1 MTPEERNLVT
11 DLFDRLAALENTE
24 RDPEAERIIK
34 DGLRRAPNA
43 VYALVQTALV
53 QDEALKRADARI
65 HDLEAQFDS
74 PAEPPRSTSFLGSM
88 REAFTGRRGSVPSVR
103 PGEAPMEAPPDYRG
117 PPPDYRGPSMPMGA
131 GPGFGSPG
139 GGSFLGN
146 AAATAA
152 GVIGGSLLLDSIRG
166 MMGHR
171 QGIGSSGAMP
181 GSALASQPGSPW
193 ASSGAGEGNLARGAG
208 LDDIG
213 GAHRRGDADQGQA
226 SGRDQQVADDTQQS
240 HDGDYQESDDQNG
253 DYEDDADF
261 DGDDGDF
268 DDGGDFGGDD
278 A

>member
-11 DLFDRLAALENTE
+11 DLFDRLAAVENAE
-24 RDPEAERIIK
+24 RDPDAERIIK

-88 REAFTGRRGSVPSVR
+88 REAITGRRGSVPSVR
-103 PGEAPMEAPPDYRG
+103 PGEAPTGAPADYRG
-117 PPPDYRGPSMPMGA
+117 PPPDYRGPPMPMAA

-152 GVIGGSLLLDSIRG
+152 GVVGGSLLLDSIRG

-171 QGIGSSGAMP
+171 PGGSGSMP

-193 ASSGAGEGNLARGAG
+193 ASPGAGEGNLARGAG
-208 LDDIG
+208 VDDIASG
-213 GAHRRGDADQGQA
+213 RQRGDADRSQAA
-226 SGRDQQVADDTQQS
+226 SGREQQVADDTQQS
-240 HDGDYQESDDQNG
+240 DEGDDHEGDDQNG

-268 DDGGDFGGDD
+268 DDGGDFGDDD